1 LDASEKGDVLLLPPG
16 YMLTKKTCS
25 RYRTALGG
33 PFSGSEPGDVRTL
46 DHLMFDAVKS
56 RLPDGLPVA
65 VQLSGGIDSTL
76 VAHYARQS
84 RTHVP
89 CYFLGNPGAPD
100 YRYVVEYA
108 ELSGADLRILPFDPA
123 APTMRSEI
131 DHAIAVS
138 ESFEPTVVRGA
149 VCSNRVAEAMHL
161 DGFRVALAGEGADEL
176 FAGYIPLEE
185 GFLHSNAAGR
195 GLRAECLDMM
205 HRTCLQRIDR
215 SGMRYE
221 LEVREPFLD
230 PRIAAYALELAPS
243 ALVGPVGGH
252 IRGKKALRDLYDL
265 YSEQL
270 PRSIRDRSKVPFGE
284 GAGMDANRNEAVW
297 LGYFE
302 DAISNRDFRDG
313 QKEFAA
319 YEIIS
324 KEELYYLR
332 KLAAVMDISRIPHLR
347 GRVKLSALPDSDVPQ
362 QIAVA

>member
-1 LDASEKGDVLLLPPG
+1 
-16 YMLTKKTCS
+16 
-25 RYRTALGG
+25 
-33 PFSGSEPGDVRTL
+33 
-46 DHLMFDAVKS
+46 
-56 RLPDGLPVA
+56 
-65 VQLSGGIDSTL
+65 
-76 VAHYARQS
+76 
-84 RTHVP
+84 
-89 CYFLGNPGAPD
+89 
-100 YRYVVEYA
+100 
-108 ELSGADLRILPFDPA
+108 
-123 APTMRSEI
+123 
-131 DHAIAVS
+131 
-138 ESFEPTVVRGA
+138 
-149 VCSNRVAEAMHL
+149 
-161 DGFRVALAGEGADEL
+161 
-176 FAGYIPLEE
+176 
-185 GFLHSNAAGR
+185 
-195 GLRAECLDMM
+195 
-205 HRTCLQRIDR
+205 
-215 SGMRYE
+215 MRYE